1 MTNNEHNDK
10 ILAEIM
16 GLQERIKSLQ
26 AEMKPADDLPEVD
39 LLTCNSGALEA
50 RAQKFGQ
57 QAKVKAAI
65 EEVITRT
72 STPPKRR
79 VTRDAAKSED

>member
-1 MTNNEHNDK
+1 MTNNEHNEK

-16 GLQERIKSLQ
+16 TLQERIKVLQ
-26 AEMKPADDLPEVD
+26 AGIKPADDIPEVD

-65 EEVITRT
+65 EEVISRT
-72 STPPKRR
+72 SAPLKRR
-79 VTRDAAKSED
+79 VPRDAARDER